1 MASSVISNSAYG
13 IIEDAM
19 HSAGILG
26 DGDTPDSETL
36 ATYLR
41 RLNDLVNLWQTQ
53 GLKLWLQTDLEIPL
67 VANQSLYVLGPQTGS
82 AVVMTKPLRALQGYI
97 LLANSN
103 VRRPIY
109 PIAWAD
115 WMLLPQTIGNTGAIS
130 QFFVDKQA
138 AQLNINFWLTPDT
151 TEALNTAHLLI
162 EQQVTNPVNLEA
174 STQFPQEWRI
184 ALVWGLADEICT
196 GQPDSVIQRCMMKAN
211 QYRTMLEDWDVE
223 DAPTRFAVGTRY
235 TSQHR
240 KFR

>member
-1 MASSVISNSAYG
+1 MSSSVISNSAYG

-19 HSAGILG
+19 RAAGLLG

-36 ATYLR
+36 AVNLR
-41 RLNDLVNLWQTQ
+41 RLNDLVNAWQTQ
-53 GLKLWLQTDLEIPL
+53 GLKLWLQTDLAIPL
-67 VANQSLYVLGPQTGS
+67 VANQNQYVLSPNAGS

-97 LLANSN
+97 LLASSN

-109 PIAWAD
+109 GISWSD

-138 AQLNINFWLTPDT
+138 AQLNINFWLTPDA
-151 TEALNTAHLLI
+151 TEAANTAHLLI
-162 EQQVTNPVNLEA
+162 EQQVNNAVNLES

-196 GQPDSVIQRCMMKAN
+196 GQPDSVIQRCMMKAQN
-211 QYRTMLEDWDVE
+211 YRTMLENWDVE
-223 DAPTRFAVGTRY
+223 DVPTRFAVSTRY
-235 TSQHR
+235 TSQR
-240 KFR
+240 RRMR